1 MKIYEILLR
10 NQPDEILF
18 TVKAPDITSALKLAL
33 QTKRLDFE
41 SFNDLFIL
49 REKEMI
55 DERVRKNKDINL
67 LHG

>member
-55 DERVRKNKDINL
+55 DERVRKNRDINL
-67 LHG
+67 LNG

>member
-55 DERVRKNKDINL
+55 DERVRKNRDINL